1 MIKWTNWVNN
11 GYAHSSN
18 LREVSEAIGEYNR
31 ALAMVQR
38 EKREVFT
45 EDDVNWLKEMEIAL

>member
-1 MIKWTNWVNN
+1 MINWTNWVNNN

-31 ALAMVQR
+31 K
-38 EKREVFT
+38 KREVFT